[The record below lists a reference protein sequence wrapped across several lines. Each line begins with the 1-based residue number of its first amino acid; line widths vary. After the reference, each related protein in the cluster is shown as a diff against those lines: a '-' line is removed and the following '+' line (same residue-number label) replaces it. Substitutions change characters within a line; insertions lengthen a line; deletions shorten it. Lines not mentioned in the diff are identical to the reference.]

1 MMIFSFK
8 RVIRLACLA
17 LFAVAGWSIADGAV
31 DRIVAVVDDGVI
43 LESELVRKVDEIKRS
58 LRAGRASL
66 PPDSILVRQVLER
79 MIVDKIQL
87 QMAEKMGI
95 QVDDDTLRMAVSQIA
110 QRNNLTPDQFRRSLA
125 REGLDYGDF
134 LEQVRGEI
142 AMGRLRASQ
151 VNNQIKIS
159 DREVEHYLEVQGG
172 SGAVADR
179 EYRLGHI
186 LIATPREAS
195 PDEVKKARERADKV
209 VKELKAGLDFKDAS
223 IRYSDDPQALEG
235 GDLGWR
241 KLSEIPGH
249 IAEVVGGMKDGEV
262 SDPIRSPGGYHI
274 VKMMAMRGV
283 GEAKLT
289 KTHVRH
295 ILIKP
300 NEVQSDEDA
309 KNKLLAL
316 KTRIENGDDFAELAR
331 SHSDDKG
338 SAIKGG
344 DLGWVKPGALVPQF
358 EEAMN
363 ALDENQLSDPVQTQF
378 GWHLIQVLERQES
391 SDTNEVL
398 KNRAREELFKRKVD
412 EETELWLRKIRD
424 EAYVEIRLDEAPASS
439 GEDTPSGED
448 SPETF
453 MR

>member
-1 MMIFSFK
+1 MKISSFEK
-8 RVIRLACLA
+8 GRRLASLA
-17 LFAVAGWSIADGAV
+17 LFAVVCWSMADAAV

-43 LESELVRKVDEIKRS
+43 LESELVRKVEEIKRS
-58 LRAGRASL
+58 LRASRTSL
-66 PPDSILVRQVLER
+66 PPDAILVRQVLER
-79 MIVDKIQL
+79 MIVDKIQI

-95 QVDDDTLRMAVSQIA
+95 QVDDETLRMAVSQIA

-151 VNNQIKIS
+151 INNQIKIS
-159 DREVEHYLEVQGG
+159 DREVEHYLEAQGS
-172 SGAVADR
+172 SGALSDR

-195 PDEVKKARERADKV
+195 PDEVKKARDRADKV

-241 KLSEIPGH
+241 KLSEIPSD
-249 IAEVVGGMKDGEV
+249 IAEVVGSMKEGEV
-262 SDPIRSPGGYHI
+262 SDPIRGPGGYHI

-300 NEVQSDEDA
+300 NEVLSDEDA
-309 KNKLLAL
+309 KNKLMAL

-331 SHSDDKG
+331 GHSDDKG

-344 DLGWVKPGALVPQF
+344 DLGWVKPGALVPPF

-363 ALDENQLSDPVQTQF
+363 AMDENQLSDPVQTQF

-424 EAYVEIRLDEAPASS
+424 EAYVEIRLDETPASS
-439 GEDTPSGED
+439 GEETPGGED

>member
-1 MMIFSFK
+1 MWRM
-8 RVIRLACLA
+8 ACLMLA
-17 LFAVAGWSIADGAV
+17 LAAGSLPSAEAAV

-43 LESELVRKVDEIKRS
+43 LESELLRKADEIKRS
-58 LRAGRASL
+58 LRASRASL
-66 PPDSILVRQVLER
+66 PPDSILVKQVLER
-79 MIVDKIQL
+79 MIVDKIQI

-95 QVDDDTLRMAVSQIA
+95 QVDDETLRMAVGQIA
-110 QRNNLTPDQFRRSLA
+110 QRNNLTADQFRRSLA
-125 REGLDYGDF
+125 QEGLDYGDF

-142 AMGRLRASQ
+142 QMGRLRASQ
-151 VNNQIKIS
+151 INNQIKIS
-159 DREVEHYLEVQGG
+159 DREIQHYLESQ
-172 SGAVADR
+172 SGAGRVSDR

-186 LIATPREAS
+186 LIATPREAA
-195 PDEVKKARERADKV
+195 PDQVKKARERADKL
-209 VKELKAGLDFKDAS
+209 VKELKSGLDFKDAS

-241 KLSEIPGH
+241 KLSEIPSH
-249 IAEVVGGMKDGEV
+249 IAEAVEGMKDGEI
-262 SDPIRSPGGYHI
+262 SEPIRSPGGYHI
-274 VKMMAMRGV
+274 VKLLAMRGV

-316 KTRIENGDDFAELAR
+316 KARIESGDEFAELAR
-331 SHSDDKG
+331 GHSDDKG

-344 DLGWVKPGALVPQF
+344 DLGWVKPGALVAPF

-363 ALDENQLSDPVQTQF
+363 QLDENELSDPVQTQF
-378 GWHLIQVLERQES
+378 GWHLIQVLARQES

-412 EETELWLRKIRD
+412 EETELWLRKIRE
-424 EAYVEIRLDEAPASS
+424 EAYVEIRLEEMPAPSSNAEAPS
-439 GEDTPSGED
+439 DD
-448 SPETF
+448 DVPESF
-453 MR
+453 MH